1 MRYGIEGTHWKY
13 DTDGQVTCKFEG
25 SRNNDSANYGYHYWY
40 GVFWGN
46 LFIVSPAKQD
56 ADATFVQ
63 DLYNLNEVGSTV
75 SKFYGFIF
83 DIGDVTDKVASIDN
97 VVAQYIKQCGNG
109 RLPSIEEIN
118 TQLDAFNAA
127 LKANG
132 LDDVIAAAQEQLD
145 QYAKDNNI
153 A

>member
-1 MRYGIEGTHWKY
+1 
-13 DTDGQVTCKFEG
+13 
-25 SRNNDSANYGYHYWY
+25 
-40 GVFWGN
+40 
-46 LFIVSPAKQD
+46 
-56 ADATFVQ
+56 
-63 DLYNLNEVGSTV
+63 
-75 SKFYGFIF
+75 
-83 DIGDVTDKVASIDN
+83 ASIDN